1 MADESKSAAPADTL
15 FDIRGPRGALTEAEA
30 TTRCAPILAEGRTDC
45 TRAVLSTWA
54 FDEASAVVV
63 ASALAKLPGL
73 VDVDMSDII
82 AGREE
87 AIGLKVYEVLTAVLK
102 VGTPRLSLLPVLA
115 FSPIR
120 PSTGECLC
128 VPQEKRLQ
136 SINLSD
142 NALGPKGVASC
153 RDMLAGQEDLQ
164 HLYLC
169 RNGVSAE
176 AMRTVADLLLFRT

>member
-30 TTRCAPILAEGRTDC
+30 TTRCAPILAEGRTDF

-102 VGTPRLSLLPVLA
+102 VGTPGSLCFPCLRSHQFGHPPVNVCVCHRRSA
-115 FSPIR
+115 CR
-120 PSTGECLC
+120 AST
-128 VPQEKRLQ
+128 
-136 SINLSD
+136 
-142 NALGPKGVASC
+142 
-153 RDMLAGQEDLQ
+153 
-164 HLYLC
+164 
-169 RNGVSAE
+169 
-176 AMRTVADLLLFRT
+176 

>member
-1 MADESKSAAPADTL
+1 M
-15 FDIRGPRGALTEAEA
+15 
-30 TTRCAPILAEGRTDC
+30 
-45 TRAVLSTWA
+45 
-54 FDEASAVVV
+54 
-63 ASALAKLPGL
+63 
-73 VDVDMSDII
+73 
-82 AGREE
+82 
-87 AIGLKVYEVLTAVLK
+87 
-102 VGTPRLSLLPVLA
+102 
-115 FSPIR
+115 
-120 PSTGECLC
+120 
-128 VPQEKRLQ
+128 PQEKRLQ

>member
-30 TTRCAPILAEGRTDC
+30 TTRCAPILAEGRTDF

-102 VGTPRLSLLPVLA
+102 VGTPGSLCFPCLRSHQLGHATVHVCVCA
-115 FSPIR
+115 
-120 PSTGECLC
+120 TGEAPAEHQPERQC
-128 VPQEKRLQ
+128 
-136 SINLSD
+136 
-142 NALGPKGVASC
+142 AGP
-153 RDMLAGQEDLQ
+153 
-164 HLYLC
+164 
-169 RNGVSAE
+169 
-176 AMRTVADLLLFRT
+176 